1 MKHHFT
7 GFENFLSRILKTR
20 SPSDS
25 SCAYTKSELADYIC
39 DGHYQ
44 EGKPK
49 TNVAPPL
56 QLFHPVFGHFLD
68 DLQGTDL
75 ISDVMIRKIT
85 KYMKAASAI
94 YPSEEER
101 CHELTLVLCEILG
114 VDMQTIVKGDKMLP
128 DGVLER
134 ILEAGYLIIL
144 HEETAEFGLDGFE
157 ATQAGLFMAHS
168 WAQKKVYNFH
178 QSLITFFYL
187 FMHPS
192 VSPQRFEMPRT
203 ARHLL

>member
-1 MKHHFT
+1 MKRHFT

-25 SCAYTKSELADYIC
+25 SSAYTKSELADCIY
-39 DGHYQ
+39 DGHCQ

-68 DLQGTDL
+68 DLHGTDL
-75 ISDVMIRKIT
+75 IADGMIRKIT

-101 CHELTLVLCEILG
+101 CHELTLVLCGILG
-114 VDMQTIVKGDKMLP
+114 VDMQTIVEGDKMLL

-144 HEETAEFGLDGFE
+144 HEETADFGLGGFE
-157 ATQAGLFMAHS
+157 ATQAGLCMGHS
-168 WAQKKVYNFH
+168 WAQKKVYYFP
-178 QSLITFFYL
+178 QSSIVFFIL
-187 FMHPS
+187 FMHS
-192 VSPQRFEMPRT
+192 FFSPQNSEMLPT